1 MKKIFFLFVVI
12 AAFLVAIPAFAENTG
27 PPSIALSVDYE
38 NYSTKALD
46 VVGPVAAI
54 PMVSVVEYATESNP
68 VMTSANTV
76 DSALSSKYHTEYV
89 VKSIAL
95 AALMSCAI
103 VALVSYLKT
112 ARHDIFDLRD
122 RKHPMPMDQTSF
134 A

>member
-1 MKKIFFLFVVI
+1 MVI
-12 AAFLVAIPAFAENTG
+12 AAFLVAIPTFVENTG
-27 PPSIALSVDYE
+27 PPEIALSVDNE
-38 NYSTKALD
+38 NYSAKD
-46 VVGPVAAI
+46 RIYVGPVAAI
-54 PMVSVVEYATESNP
+54 PMVSVAEYATESNP

-89 VKSIAL
+89 VKSITL

-112 ARHDIFDLRD
+112 ACHDIFDLRD
-122 RKHPMPMDQTSF
+122 RKQPMPMDQTSF